1 MSTAI
6 IGVGNIGKA
15 VASHLVAGGEPV
27 VLAARSIHGP
37 RQLADELGALASAA
51 SVGEAIEQADSVL
64 LAVWLDQV
72 KDLVQQYAGRLD
84 GKTVIEPSNPIAADE
99 AGNYSRTL
107 PDGVSAA
114 SQVVGLLPPGAHYAK
129 AFGTLGADSLADN
142 ANRSPER
149 VALFYATDDD

>member
-15 VASHLVAGGEPV
+15 VASHLVDGGEPV

-37 RQLADELGALASAA
+37 RHLADDLGSLASAA

-72 KDLVQQYAGRLD
+72 KDLVQEYAGRLD
-84 GKTVIEPSNPIAADE
+84 GKTVIDPSNPVAADE

-107 PDGVSAA
+107 PDGVSA
-114 SQVVGLLPPGAHYAK
+114 
-129 AFGTLGADSLADN
+129 
-142 ANRSPER
+142 
-149 VALFYATDDD
+149 